1 MPEHPVASAADWLE
15 ARKALLQKEKEFSRV
30 RDELSAARRELPWRE
45 LTKEYV
51 FEGTDGQVS
60 LSQLFDDCSQLI
72 VYHFMFDPE
81 WEEGCKSCS
90 LLADHYDP
98 SVIHLRARD
107 VTMVTVARAPLAKLE
122 AFRAR
127 MGWKSKWV
135 SSLASD
141 FNRDFHVSF
150 TPDELEQKAAYYNYR
165 DGAGFP
171 VTEAP
176 GISVFAKDESGKV
189 FHTYSSYARGLDLLI
204 GAYNLLDLVPKG
216 RDEEKLS
223 YGMEWVRHRDRYGDG
238 TFVDPY
244 VRKEEPS

>member
-1 MPEHPVASAADWLE
+1 
-15 ARKALLQKEKEFSRV
+15 
-30 RDELSAARRELPWRE
+30 LPWQE
-45 LTKEYV
+45 VTKDYI
-51 FEGTDGQVS
+51 FEGTDGKVS
-60 LSQLFDDCSQLI
+60 LSDLFDGRSQLI

-107 VTMVTVARAPLAKLE
+107 ATTVTVARAPLSKLE
-122 AFRAR
+122 AFRVR
-127 MGWKSKWV
+127 MGWKAKWV
-135 SSLASD
+135 SSLGSD

-150 TPDELEQKAAYYNYR
+150 TPAELEQKAAYYNYR
-165 DGAGFP
+165 EGTAFP
-171 VTEAP
+171 VAEGP
-176 GISVFAKDESGKV
+176 GVSVFAKNAGGDV
-189 FHTYSSYARGLDLLI
+189 FHTYSAYARGLDILI

-216 RDEEKLS
+216 RDEEELS

-244 VRKEEPS
+244 VTKDESS